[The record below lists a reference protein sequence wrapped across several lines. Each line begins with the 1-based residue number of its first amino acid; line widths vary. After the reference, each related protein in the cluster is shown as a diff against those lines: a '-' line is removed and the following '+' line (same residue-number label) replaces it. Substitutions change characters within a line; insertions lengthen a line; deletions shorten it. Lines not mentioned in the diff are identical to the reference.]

1 MSYFHPGRAPVLPAR
16 RRKAARLQLE
26 ELVRRTAKTPR
37 RRHPVAVAAVIAI
50 ALLSSG
56 AAAFAVVAH
65 QPVTNTHLARCF
77 TSASVSGF
85 ATVISAPGGP
95 GSVGHV
101 AKAHN
106 QCADLYRDGYLKKGV
121 RREIA
126 RPAGGDHPVPHL
138 VVCTWNDGSAAVF
151 PGQKG
156 TCARLDLPA
165 AARR

>member
-1 MSYFHPGRAPVLPAR
+1 MTYFHPERVPVLPDR

-26 ELVRRTAKTPR
+26 ELVRRTAQPPR
-37 RRHPVAVAAVIAI
+37 RRRPVVVAAVIAI
-50 ALLSSG
+50 ALLSTG
-56 AAAFAVVAH
+56 AAAFAVAAH

-77 TSASVSGF
+77 TSASISGF
-85 ATVISAPGGP
+85 ATTLSVPGKP
-95 GSVGHV
+95 GSIGHV
-101 AKAHN
+101 ANAHD
-106 QCADLYRDGYLKKGV
+106 QCAALYRDGYLQKGV

-126 RPAGGDHPVPHL
+126 QPAKGERPVPHL
-138 VVCTWNDGSAAVF
+138 VVCTWNDGTAAVF